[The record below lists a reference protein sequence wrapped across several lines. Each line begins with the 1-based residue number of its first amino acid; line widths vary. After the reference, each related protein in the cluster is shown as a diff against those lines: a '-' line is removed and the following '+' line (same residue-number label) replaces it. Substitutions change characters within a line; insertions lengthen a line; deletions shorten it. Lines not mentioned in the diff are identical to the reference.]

1 MKITELAIPDII
13 NDNIDKSKN
22 DLANKV
28 IYSLIPLIQPQILKK
43 IKELKSLQKLVKEK
57 TKLISD
63 EKKILKELQIEYDRI
78 KNINLL
84 LNRVEQL
91 LNLGLDN
98 TLRSEMI
105 NMLRKINDLPKEK
118 IDFYLDET
126 LRIITRKFSKIEKE

>member
-1 MKITELAIPDII
+1 MKITELAIPDVTNENI
-13 NDNIDKSKN
+13 NKSKN
-22 DLANKV
+22 DLADKIVN
-28 IYSLIPLIQPQILKK
+28 SLLPLIQPQISKK
-43 IKELKSLQKLVKEK
+43 IKELKLLQKSIKEK
-57 TKLISD
+57 VNLISN
-63 EKKILKELQIEYDRI
+63 ERNTLKDLQKEYDKR